1 MDGVDLAVISSRLN
15 ATVHGMMNT
24 IFRSGRS
31 GVLNSA
37 HDFSCCIVSA
47 NHELVMGA
55 ESLPVHMM
63 RGPDLISRAITSVH
77 PVMRRGD
84 AFLHNSPYNGNSHA
98 ADHCMF
104 VPVVDP
110 AGKQRF
116 SVLAKAHQAD
126 CGNSIPT
133 TYMPDAQDVYAE
145 GALLF
150 DAFRAQEDYADNADL
165 IRLCRLRIRVPD
177 QWWGDYLALLG
188 AVRVGERRM
197 LELGEELGWD
207 VLDEFVS
214 EWFQYSEQLM
224 GDAIATLPSGS
235 VTAVTY
241 HDPIAG
247 APDGLKITVTVD
259 VRADDRFIEVDLR
272 DNADC
277 LPNGLNLTESTS
289 TSAAMIG
296 IFNSIGAN
304 VPPNAGSYRR
314 IDVLVRE
321 NCVVGIPVHPA
332 SCSTATS
339 GLADRVANAVGMAFA
354 ELADGVGLAECG
366 LVIPASAAVISGRD
380 PRSGDEPFVNQFF
393 LAQTGGAGTAWGDGW
408 LTHFHVGCAG
418 MLRRDSIEIAEMR
431 HPLRV
436 REQRLLADT
445 EGAGRNRGA
454 PSAYVEYGPL
464 GTVLTA
470 AYGCDGALNP
480 ALGVR
485 GGLPGGPSRHLK
497 RDRTGRTT
505 ELPAIALAHLEDGET
520 IISVTCG
527 GGGYGSPAERD
538 PRLVREDV
546 IEGWISRDRAAQ
558 VYRVAVTDDLELD
571 EDGTAAL
578 RAATPQPSA
587 ATLAS
592 PPREERPATV
602 IKSDEV
608 EKLDRGAGITSLP
621 LVTRA
626 SDPSAAITTG
636 VSTYP
641 TGTGAP
647 LHSHDCD
654 EQVTLLEGVGEVEVD
669 GVVTPLARYDST
681 YIPAGRTHA
690 FRNTGA
696 AQMTILWI
704 YPTQHVTRTLAA
716 TGETV
721 EHLSDEDT
729 LGSLDHGPR

>member
-1 MDGVDLAVISSRLN
+1 MDGVDLAIISSRLN
-15 ATVHGMMNT
+15 AIVHSMMNT

-37 HDFSCCIVSA
+37 HDFSCCLVSA
-47 NHELVMGA
+47 EHELVMGA

-63 RGPDLISRAITSVH
+63 RGPDLISRAMKIAH
-77 PVMRRGD
+77 PIMCRGD

-104 VPVVDP
+104 VPVIDS
-110 AGKQRF
+110 AGVHRF

-126 CGNSIPT
+126 CGNSAPT
-133 TYMPDAQDVYAE
+133 TYMPDAEDVYAE

-150 DAFRAQEDYADNADL
+150 DAVQAQSNYEDNQDL

-214 EWFQYSEQLM
+214 DWFRYSEALM
-224 GDAIATLPSGS
+224 SDAISKLPAGVVS
-235 VTAVTY
+235 AVSH
-241 HDPIAG
+241 HDPITG
-247 APDGLKITVTVD
+247 APEGVKVKVTVE
-259 VRADDRFIEVDLR
+259 VQPQERHVHVDLR
-272 DNADC
+272 DNVDC

-296 IFNSIGAN
+296 IFNSIGRD

-314 IDVLVRE
+314 IKVSVRE
-321 NCVVGIPVHPA
+321 NCAVGIPVHPA

-339 GLADRVANAVGMAFA
+339 GLADRVANAVGRAFA
-354 ELADGVGLAECG
+354 ELTDGVGLADCG

-380 PRSGDEPFVNQFF
+380 PRNGGEPFVNQFF

-436 REQRLLADT
+436 REQRLLPDT

-454 PSAYVEYGPL
+454 PSARVEYGPV
-464 GTVLTA
+464 GTSLVA
-470 AYGCDGALNP
+470 AYGCDGTVNP

-485 GGLPGGPSRHLK
+485 GGLSGGPAIHRK
-497 RDRTGRTT
+497 RDRAGFVT
-505 ELPAIALAHLEDGET
+505 ELPAIALARLEDGET

-527 GGGYGSPAERD
+527 GGGYGTPSERD
-538 PRLVREDV
+538 PALVLEDV
-546 IEGWISRDRAAQ
+546 VEGWITRTRARE
-558 VYRVAVTDDLELD
+558 VYRVAISDSRTLD
-571 EDGTAAL
+571 EGETAAL
-578 RAATPQPSA
+578 RGE
-587 ATLAS
+587 
-592 PPREERPATV
+592 PPPDQARNRE
-602 IKSDEV
+602 
-608 EKLDRGAGITSLP
+608 
-621 LVTRA
+621 VT
-626 SDPSAAITTG
+626 G
-636 VSTYP
+636 
-641 TGTGAP
+641 
-647 LHSHDCD
+647 
-654 EQVTLLEGVGEVEVD
+654 
-669 GVVTPLARYDST
+669 
-681 YIPAGRTHA
+681 
-690 FRNTGA
+690 
-696 AQMTILWI
+696 
-704 YPTQHVTRTLAA
+704 
-716 TGETV
+716 
-721 EHLSDEDT
+721 
-729 LGSLDHGPR
+729 GPK